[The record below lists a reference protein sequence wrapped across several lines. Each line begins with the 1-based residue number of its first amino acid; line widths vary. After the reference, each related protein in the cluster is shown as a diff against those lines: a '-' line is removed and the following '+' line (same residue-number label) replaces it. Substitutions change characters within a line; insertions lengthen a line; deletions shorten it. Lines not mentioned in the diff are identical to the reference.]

1 MADAPT
7 RNLYG
12 YQRQLII
19 QAIVAQYRIAETA
32 GVTTNETDLLD
43 PARAH
48 LEQMKQN
55 DRETLQLLLGHASAQ
70 QAVLDSGEGSS
81 LEISGSAG
89 SVRATVAPPR
99 SIVHRGGLNSSQ
111 LQAAMTSRQLDVM
124 GAARRHA
131 ESYSLSASQKQQQD
145 EAKRL
150 QSLMGKKALSE
161 NVDHH

>member
-70 QAVLDSGEGSS
+70 QAVPDSGEGSS
-81 LEISGSAG
+81 LGISGSAG
-89 SVRATVAPPR
+89 SGSATVAPPR
-99 SIVHRGGLNSSQ
+99 SIAHV
-111 LQAAMTSRQLDVM
+111 V
-124 GAARRHA
+124 
-131 ESYSLSASQKQQQD
+131 
-145 EAKRL
+145 
-150 QSLMGKKALSE
+150 
-161 NVDHH
+161 V